1 MNKKIV
7 SNAINGLCDVR
18 VILIIVCGFL
28 MVAGCVTPVTPV
40 IPVILDTDTSV
51 DTRDP
56 GLAGKTVRV
65 EEGGEEIAD
74 IVVAEDGSWQYQ
86 DLITENHIQGLRD
99 DGSVEVGG
107 KTFTIVYPSTH

>member
-18 VILIIVCGFL
+18 VIMIILCGFL
-28 MVAGCVTPVTPV
+28 MVMGCGSSEDGPVDPV
-40 IPVILDTDTSV
+40 LSGGGV

-65 EEGGEEIAD
+65 EEGDDTTD
-74 IVVAEDGSWQYQ
+74 ITVAKDGSWEAYQ
-86 DLITENHIQGLRD
+86 DIITEDHVETLLN
-99 DGSVEVGG
+99 DGSVTVED